1 MIKSLSIVIPFFNE
15 AKRVNVSL
23 KKIKKFIDRSK
34 FKKIEVNFVN
44 DGSTDESPQI
54 INKFIKKENKKNIK
68 YRLFDLVANEGKGA
82 AVKKGVLKSNCTW
95 ILTSDID
102 LSVDLNQI
110 IIWERKKLIVSKH
123 KIYFGSRE
131 LKNSVVKSKFYRK
144 FLGYFFRLF
153 TLLFFGIDLKDSQCG
168 FKLYEKSVAKYIF
181 KNLKT
186 NGFEHDIEIV
196 TLAKNKNFKI
206 IELPVH
212 WSHVSG
218 SKLNVFFDPIKM
230 LFGIIKIRLK
240 YL

>member
-23 KKIKKFIDRSK
+23 KKIKKFVDRSK
-34 FKKIEVNFVN
+34 FKRIEVNFIN
-44 DGSTDESPQI
+44 DGSIDESPQI
-54 INKFIKKENKKNIK
+54 IKKFIKKENRKNIK
-68 YRLFDLVANEGKGA
+68 YKIFELGANEGKGA
-82 AVKKGVLKSNCTW
+82 ALKKGVLKSNCAW

-102 LSVDLNQI
+102 LSVDLNQV
-110 IIWERKKLIVSKH
+110 IIWERKKLIISKH
-123 KIYFGSRE
+123 KIFFGSRE

-186 NGFEHDIEIV
+186 KGFEHDIEIV

-212 WSHVSG
+212 WRHVSG

>member
-23 KKIKKFIDRSK
+23 KKIKKFIDSSK

-44 DGSTDESPQI
+44 DGSTDKSPQI
-54 INKFIKKENKKNIK
+54 INEFIKKENRKNIK
-68 YRLFDLVANEGKGA
+68 YKIFELATNEGKGA
-82 AVKKGVLKSNCTW
+82 AVKKGVLKSNCAW

-102 LSVDLNQI
+102 LSVDLNKFYLGK
-110 IIWERKKLIVSKH
+110 KKLIVSKH

-131 LKNSVVKSKFYRK
+131 LKKSVVKSKFYRK

-186 NGFEHDIEIV
+186 KGFEHDIEIV

-212 WSHVSG
+212 WRHVSG

>member
-1 MIKSLSIVIPFFNE
+1 MIKYLSIVIPFFNE
-15 AKRVNVSL
+15 SKRVNVNI

-34 FKKIEVNFVN
+34 LKKIEVNFVN
-44 DGSTDESPQI
+44 DGSTDKSPQI
-54 INKFIKKENKKNIK
+54 INEFIKKENRKNIK
-68 YRLFDLVANEGKGA
+68 YKIFELATNEGKGA
-82 AVKKGVLKSNCTW
+82 AVKKGVLKSNCAW

-102 LSVDLNQI
+102 LSVDLNQVV
-110 IIWERKKLIVSKH
+110 IWERKKLIVSKH

-131 LKNSVVKSKFYRK
+131 LKKSVVKSKFYRK

-186 NGFEHDIEIV
+186 KGFEHDIEIV

-212 WSHVSG
+212 WKHVSG

>member
-1 MIKSLSIVIPFFNE
+1 MS
-15 AKRVNVSL
+15 
-23 KKIKKFIDRSK
+23 KIKLCVD
-34 FKKIEVNFVN
+34 
-44 DGSTDESPQI
+44 T
-54 INKFIKKENKKNIK
+54 
-68 YRLFDLVANEGKGA
+68 
-82 AVKKGVLKSNCTW
+82 
-95 ILTSDID
+95 TSDID
-102 LSVDLNQI
+102 LSVDLNQVV
-110 IIWERKKLIVSKH
+110 IWDRKKRIVSKQT
-123 KIYFGSRE
+123 IYFGSRE
-131 LKNSVVKSKFYRK
+131 LKKSVVKSKFYRK

-186 NGFEHDIEIV
+186 KGFEHDIEIV

-212 WSHVSG
+212 WKHVSG